1 MVGSAKD
8 PPMIRPLILAAA
20 LAGLAAPSWAAEPT
34 CLALERGDAGTP
46 VIQATINGQGL
57 YAFILDTAASGTSVV
72 EEVAARL
79 ALPRD
84 AETEKAQGLGGETEI
99 HVYRVA
105 DLRAGPL
112 ALTDHRAAGLPDF
125 GFESHA
131 VAGLAGV
138 DLFGERLTVWSPATG
153 CVRIGPGGSAP
164 EGDGWTPIQATWT
177 RPWKIMLPVRIGGV
191 DGWGLLDT
199 GAQHTVLNPVY
210 GARLGR
216 VAGSDRVRPGG
227 EIFGVDGRAL
237 PLLEADVDA
246 VTIGPWAWP
255 TRSLR
260 IGAMP
265 VFDRLGGADAPL
277 AIIGID
283 WLADREFAVDY
294 ATRRVW
300 LRTAP

>member
-1 MVGSAKD
+1 
-8 PPMIRPLILAAA
+8 MIRTLALAAFLAGLSGAA
-20 LAGLAAPSWAAEPT
+20 LAGEPA

-46 VIQATINGQGL
+46 VIQARVNGQGPF
-57 YAFILDTAASGTSVV
+57 AFILDTAASGTSVV
-72 EEVAARL
+72 EDVAGRL

-84 AETEKAQGLGGETEI
+84 AETEKAQGLGGEVDI

-112 ALTDHRAAGLPDF
+112 ALTDHLAAGLPDF

-131 VAGLAGV
+131 IAGLAGV
-138 DLFGERLTVWSPATG
+138 DLFGERLTVWSPARG
-153 CVRIGPGGSAP
+153 CVSIGPGGSEP
-164 EGDGWTPIQATWT
+164 EGDGWTPVEATWT
-177 RPWKIMLPVRIGGV
+177 RPWKIMLPVRIAGV

-199 GAQHTVLNPVY
+199 GAQHTVLNPAFA
-210 GARLGR
+210 ARLGL
-216 VAGSDRVRPGG
+216 VTGSDRVRPGG

-237 PLLEADVDA
+237 PLLEAEVDP
-246 VTIGPWAWP
+246 VSIGPWAWP
-255 TRSLR
+255 ARTLKT
-260 IGAMP
+260 GVLP
-265 VFDRLGGADAPL
+265 VFDRLGEADAPV

-300 LRTAP
+300 LRSAP